1 MKRITTYDRQIY
13 DYMGDR
19 IRGDQIETQEEQI
32 QQMHQ
37 QMFVMNWFLSAANEQ
52 LQVIKYAMVFIA
64 MFLITLTALLIYAG
78 TKLVV
83 S

>member
-52 LQVIKYAMVFIA
+52 LQVIKYALVFIA

-78 TKLVV
+78 TKLVI